1 MQFSELPQSWT
12 CPQCQSPKP
21 YFESQMLTIAG
32 AQPAGKC
39 RAKSAA
45 NFLLPCLRGHALHTR
60 SRSRVLFCL
69 RVCTFV
75 PHTHA
80 GFAENQNYGFGGNGM
95 TEGQKS
101 NVIFGGL
108 FAGFLLLMSGY
119 LLT

>member
-1 MQFSELPQSWT
+1 MQFSDLPQSWS

-32 AQPAGKC
+32 ET
-39 RAKSAA
+39 
-45 NFLLPCLRGHALHTR
+45 HARTTAR
-60 SRSRVLFCL
+60 
-69 RVCTFV
+69 T
-75 PHTHA
+75 HTHA
-80 GFAENQNYGFGGNGM
+80 VARVQRRAERAPTRPRRRPRASALFPCVPSGFAENQAYGLGGNTL